1 VRRHSLVA
9 WAGSVVTG
17 LLVVTTVTLA
27 VLTPTD
33 RLPEDLRPGPSWLLI
48 PLYPLVLAAVGTLIA
63 SRRPENSIGWLM
75 CGAAMLGALVE
86 LGRYYSYYS
95 LAAGRPGLF
104 GVEWVAWL
112 ARWVWLPWL
121 MLQLVYLPVLFPDGK
136 LPSRRW
142 AWLVWTASIT
152 ALVGITGRAL
162 NPGLLADVRLR
173 NPVAIPDAQV
183 DFQRL
188 AGIALLVLMGLA
200 LASLASVFFRLR
212 TATGDRRQQLKWFGS
227 AITVLVTLVTA
238 GTIADEVGDVNS
250 PPLEVL
256 VASAYPII
264 PIVVGFSVLRYR
276 LYDIDLVINR
286 TLVYGALVAFI
297 SAVYLIAVVGVG
309 ALVGIGNH
317 VNLLLPLVAAG
328 VVALAF
334 QPVRQWLQR
343 LANKL
348 VYGRRATPYD
358 ALAVLSR
365 RVAETAPGEQLLKDS
380 VRALC
385 DAIGIPSASVWLRGG
400 QEWRAVAQWPPDG
413 QGPPPAPSMADA
425 RRRGARVFSVHNQ
438 GALLGAISVIVPPG
452 RTLSPADERLLGD
465 VASQAGLLLRNMGLT
480 ADLMDR
486 LGELQESRRRLVT
499 AQEEERRRLERN
511 LHDGAQ
517 QDLFSLKLDIRR
529 LRHLVRRAPTEV
541 EAALERLE
549 EQAEKALQTVK
560 ELARGVYPPLLT
572 AQGIS
577 AALSARAR
585 AAPVDVRISS
595 AGVERYPA
603 GVEEAV
609 YFCCAEALQNAV
621 RHARPTSV
629 RISLEGR
636 GDELFFHVEDDG
648 RGFDLAAAAGGAGL
662 QSMRDRV
669 DVVGG
674 TLEIVSSEE
683 AGTTVRGRVQI
694 PSHARTRLDGY
705 AAEDGAAAPPR
716 ESVASL
722 GHGPPHE
729 RIDALSRSD
738 IAVFPAGST

>member
-1 VRRHSLVA
+1 MRRHSLVA
-9 WAGSVVTG
+9 WAGCAVTG

-27 VLTPTD
+27 ALTPTD
-33 RLPEDLRPGPSWLLI
+33 RLPEDLMPGPSWFVI
-48 PLYPLVLAAVGTLIA
+48 PVYPLVLAAVGTLIA
-63 SRRPENSIGWLM
+63 SRRPENFIGWLM
-75 CGAAMLGALVE
+75 CGGAMLGALVE

-95 LAAGRPGLF
+95 LASGRPGLA

-121 MLQLVYLPVLFPDGK
+121 MLQLVYLPVLFPDGR

-142 AWLVWTASIT
+142 AWLIWTASIT

-173 NPVAIPDAQV
+173 NPVAVQDAHV

-227 AITVLVTLVTA
+227 AITVMVTLVTA
-238 GTIADEVGDVNS
+238 GTIADEVGEVNS
-250 PPLEVL
+250 PLLEVL
-256 VASAYPII
+256 VASAYPTI
-264 PIVVGFSVLRYR
+264 PIAIGISVLRYR

-309 ALVGIGNH
+309 ALVGMGNP
-317 VNLLLPLVAAG
+317 VSLLPSLVAAG

-343 LANKL
+343 LANRL

-365 RVAETAPGEQLLKDS
+365 RVAETAPSDQLLSDS

-400 QEWRAVAQWPPDG
+400 QEWRVVAQWPPDG
-413 QGPPPAPSMADA
+413 RDPAPSMVGA
-425 RRRGARVFSVHNQ
+425 RRPGTRVFSVHNH
-438 GALLGAISVIVPPG
+438 GTLLGAISVIVPPG

-465 VASQAGLLLRNMGLT
+465 IASQAGLLLRNMGLT
-480 ADLMDR
+480 ADLMAR

-529 LRHLVRRAPTEV
+529 LRHLVWRAPGEV

-549 EQAEKALQTVK
+549 AQAEEALQTVK

-572 AQGIS
+572 AQGIA

-595 AGVERYPA
+595 TGVERYPA
-603 GVEEAV
+603 AVEEAV

-621 RHARPTSV
+621 RHAHPTSV
-629 RISLEGR
+629 RIALEGR
-636 GDELFFHVEDDG
+636 GDELFFQVEDDG

-674 TLEIVSSEE
+674 TLEIVSSLDG
-683 AGTTVRGRVQI
+683 GTTVRGHVQI
-694 PSHARTRLDGY
+694 PSPARISLDGS
-705 AAEDGAAAPPR
+705 AAEYGSHDGPR
-716 ESVASL
+716 ESVAPL
-722 GHGPPHE
+722 GSAP
-729 RIDALSRSD
+729 
-738 IAVFPAGST
+738 

>member
-1 VRRHSLVA
+1 MRRHSLVA
-9 WAGSVVTG
+9 WAGCAATG

-27 VLTPTD
+27 ALTPTD

-95 LAAGRPGLF
+95 LAAGRPGLV

-121 MLQLVYLPVLFPDGK
+121 MLQLVYLPVLFPDGR
-136 LPSRRW
+136 LPSKRW
-142 AWLVWTASIT
+142 AWLLWIASIT

-162 NPGLLADVRLR
+162 NPELLADVRLR
-173 NPVAIPDAQV
+173 NPVAIQDAQV

-188 AGIALLVLMGLA
+188 AGIALLVLMALA

-380 VRALC
+380 LRALC

-400 QEWRAVAQWPPDG
+400 QEWCAVAQWPPDG
-413 QGPPPAPSMADA
+413 RDPAPSLADA
-425 RRRGARVFSVHNQ
+425 RRCGARVFSVNNH
-438 GALLGAISVIVPPG
+438 GTLLGAISVIVPPG

-465 VASQAGLLLRNMGLT
+465 VANQAGLLLRNMGLT

-529 LRHLVRRAPTEV
+529 LRHLVRQAPDEV

-572 AQGIS
+572 AQGIT

-621 RHARPTSV
+621 RHARPASV

-636 GDELFFHVEDDG
+636 GDELFFQVEDDG
-648 RGFDLAAAAGGAGL
+648 QGFDLAAAAGGAGL
-662 QSMRDRV
+662 QGMRDRV

-674 TLEIVSSEE
+674 RLEIVSSLEG
-683 AGTTVRGRVQI
+683 GTTVRGRVQI
-694 PSHARTRLDGY
+694 PSPAKIGLDGSG
-705 AAEDGAAAPPR
+705 AEDGATTARA
-716 ESVASL
+716 SLSASL
-722 GHGPPHE
+722 G
-729 RIDALSRSD
+729 
-738 IAVFPAGST
+738 PAP

>member
-9 WAGSVVTG
+9 WAGCAATG

-27 VLTPTD
+27 AVTPTD

-95 LAAGRPGLF
+95 LAAGSPGLV

-121 MLQLVYLPVLFPDGK
+121 MLQLVYLPVLFPDGR

-173 NPVAIPDAQV
+173 NPVAIQDAQV

-188 AGIALLVLMGLA
+188 AGIALLVLTGLA

-317 VNLLLPLVAAG
+317 VNLLLPLLAAG

-380 VRALC
+380 LRALC

-400 QEWRAVAQWPPDG
+400 QEWRVVAQWPPGGRDQAG
-413 QGPPPAPSMADA
+413 SMADA
-425 RRRGARVFSVHNQ
+425 RRRGARVVSVHNH
-438 GALLGAISVIVPPG
+438 GALLGAISVIVPLG
-452 RTLSPADERLLGD
+452 RALSPADERLLRD

-529 LRHLVRRAPTEV
+529 LRHLVRRGPTEV
-541 EAALERLE
+541 EAALQRLE

-609 YFCCAEALQNAV
+609 YFCCTEALQNAV

-636 GDELFFHVEDDG
+636 GDELFFQVEDDG
-648 RGFDLAAAAGGAGL
+648 IGFDLAVAAGGAGL

-674 TLEIVSSEE
+674 TLEIVTSVE

-694 PSHARTRLDGY
+694 PSAAKIALDGY
-705 AAEDGAAAPPR
+705 AAEDGATAARASLP
-716 ESVASL
+716 ASL
-722 GHGPPHE
+722 G
-729 RIDALSRSD
+729 
-738 IAVFPAGST
+738 PAP